1 MKLTLFIKSC
11 VNMIDGFNK
20 ALHVY
25 ALSKADPGQEHRG
38 AHSRLKEN
46 VWFGYVKFDFITRIY
61 LQL

>member
-1 MKLTLFIKSC
+1 
-11 VNMIDGFNK
+11 MIDGFNK